1 MHPKFLVI
9 DCIARRCLLF
19 VVGMGLAAFSVAA
32 DDDDVG
38 SGRVAFAQLGQELPD
53 ANSYRTASG
62 APGHGYWQQQADY
75 DIAAKLNAPARQITA
90 SAVVGYTNNSPD
102 EMDFLW
108 LNMDQNIFKEDS
120 KGGAIVPLKGS
131 RNGSRG
137 QKLDGGF
144 KISAVQ
150 VISGKGRDRSI
161 ISADYEIYDTRMKVI
176 LPSPLKAAGGKV
188 SVKIDFSHG
197 IHLPSSRLI

>member
-1 MHPKFLVI
+1 
-9 DCIARRCLLF
+9 
-19 VVGMGLAAFSVAA
+19 
-32 DDDDVG
+32 
-38 SGRVAFAQLGQELPD
+38 
-53 ANSYRTASG
+53 
-62 APGHGYWQQQADY
+62 
-75 DIAAKLNAPARQITA
+75 
-90 SAVVGYTNNSPD
+90 
-102 EMDFLW
+102 MDFLW

-120 KGGAIVPLKGS
+120 KGGAIVPLRGS

-161 ISADYEIYDTRMKVI
+161 ISADYEIYDTRMKII

-188 SVKIDFSHG
+188 SVKIDFSFISPDYGSDRMG
-197 IHLPSSRLI
+197 IVETKNGKIYSLGIDVYNGEPDIHPEYLSLPNVFVLPHLGSATISTRTDMGNLAVSNLEEFFKTGKCKNTVN